1 MLSLAH
7 LLNCLHCLECCSSHA
22 GAGVRT
28 FLLIVPALFT
38 PYGKMLPHRPLLQ
51 FKSCQAH
58 VFAYFFSHLVK
69 CMNSAF
75 LFDYLSVCW
84 RGKGGH
90 MKQLCCLCPR
100 GMSTWSPVRQM
111 WACSAHSLRSTQCHT
126 QVLPCCRSQL
136 PPAMELPMKNPGL
149 EPLIK
154 PKI

>member
-1 MLSLAH
+1 MLELESGHSSSLSLP
-7 LLNCLHCLECCSSHA
+7 SSRPMEKCFHIGLCYSSRA
-22 GAGVRT
+22 ARHMS
-28 FLLIVPALFT
+28 LLI
-38 PYGKMLPHRPLLQ
+38 
-51 FKSCQAH
+51 
-58 VFAYFFSHLVK
+58 FFSHLVK